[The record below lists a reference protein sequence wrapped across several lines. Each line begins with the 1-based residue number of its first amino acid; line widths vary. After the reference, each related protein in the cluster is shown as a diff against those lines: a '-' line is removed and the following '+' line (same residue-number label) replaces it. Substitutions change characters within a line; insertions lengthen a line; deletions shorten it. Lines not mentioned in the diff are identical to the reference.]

1 MVAGAGI
8 CRQAKAAARAPRGPT
23 IAVLIPDPCPVTA
36 ILRPELPAAPSPL
49 RAAIT
54 AAWAGDETTC
64 VRELLAQA
72 RLPPAESEAVR
83 ATAAD
88 LVRRVRARAQDQGAI
103 EAFMR
108 QYDLGSE
115 EGVLLMCV
123 AEALLRIPDADT
135 TDRLIRD
142 KLGEADWKRHV
153 GQSDSVLVN
162 ASTWG
167 LMLTGHLVDLAD
179 DTRRDVHNA
188 FKRLVGRVGEPVIRL
203 AVRQA
208 MRIMGHQFVM
218 GRTIEEALARGRKGE
233 NARYRYSFDML
244 GEAALTARDAR
255 RYFDAYHKAIAAIG
269 KDAQLPRGEAG
280 DPSAVASISV
290 KLSALHP
297 RYEHAKRGRV
307 LAELTPRVLEL
318 AQQAKAQGIGLTI
331 DAEEAD
337 RLELSL
343 DVFAGAYV
351 DASLDGWE
359 GLGLAVQAYQ
369 KRAPAVIDWVADLAR
384 RHRRRIPVRL
394 VKGAYWD
401 SEVKRAQ
408 VDGLSGYPVFT
419 RKPNTDVSY
428 LACAKR
434 MLEATDAIYP
444 MFATHNAHTIASI
457 HRMAALLLPSPLGR
471 RAGDEGTN
479 DQIATNRRRRN
490 SVPSSGAARHLASRP
505 GLREDAKA
513 FSTARASGSQAQ
525 PFTPEGE
532 GKSKNHPYEFQ
543 KLHGMGDDL
552 YAEVIPVDRLDVPCR
567 VYAPV
572 GSHEDLLPYLV
583 RRLLENGA
591 NSSFVNRI
599 TDEDVAID
607 ELVRDPVE
615 TVAAF
620 DAIPHPRI
628 PLPVDLYRHH
638 AALAGQP
645 SGESSDRS
653 NSMGINLAND
663 DRLRALA
670 EQVNATA
677 TAADWRAA
685 PLVPGARPSGPQQ
698 AVTNPADRR
707 QVVGQW
713 QASDADTIE
722 RALANAVAAQPGWD
736 ATPAASRATI
746 LEHAADLLE
755 QRTPQFIALC
765 TREAGKTIPDGVAE
779 VREAV
784 DFLRYYAGEARKL
797 FVPDPLPG
805 PTGESNTL
813 QHCGRGVFA
822 CISPWNFPLAIFA
835 GQVAAALAAG
845 NSVLAKPAEQTNL
858 VGYYAVKLLHEA
870 GVPQDVLQ
878 FLPGDGATV
887 GAALTSD
894 PRVSGVVFTGSNA
907 TALAINRAL
916 AARDGAIGVLIAETG
931 GQNALIADSSAL
943 PEQLVKDALAS
954 AFTSAG
960 QRCSAARVLFV
971 QDDIADH
978 VIEMLAGAMAELKV
992 GDPALLSTD
1001 VGPVIDD
1008 DALAMLDRHAERM
1021 AAEATLIAQ
1030 APMGDDAAHGTFFAP
1045 RAWELKSLSQLH
1057 RENFGPALH
1066 VIRWKGDALDDVI
1079 DAINSTG
1086 YGLTLGIHSRI
1097 DETVERIAARA
1108 RVGNVYVNRNQ
1119 IGAVVGVQPFG
1130 GQRLSGTGPKAGGPH
1145 YLPRFATEK
1154 TVTINTTAAGGNASL
1169 LTLGE

>member
-1 MVAGAGI
+1 MS
-8 CRQAKAAARAPRGPT
+8 
-23 IAVLIPDPCPVTA
+23 D
-36 ILRPELPAAPSPL
+36 ILSPELPAEPSRL

-54 AAWAGDETTC
+54 AAWASDESEH

-72 RLPPAESEAVR
+72 RQPDADRAAIQ

-123 AEALLRIPDADT
+123 AEALLRIPDQDTADK
-135 TDRLIRD
+135 LIRD
-142 KLGEADWKRHV
+142 KLGEADWKRHM

-179 DTRRDVHNA
+179 DTKRDVHGA
-188 FKRLVGRVGEPVIRL
+188 FKRLIGRVGEPVIRL

-218 GRTIEEALARGRKGE
+218 GRTIEEALSRSRKGD
-233 NARYRYSFDML
+233 NAAYRYSFDML
-244 GEAALTARDAR
+244 GEGALTTKDAL
-255 RYFDAYHKAIAAIG
+255 RYLEAYRLAIHAIG
-269 KDAQLPRGEAG
+269 RTGPFEDVFAAP
-280 DPSAVASISV
+280 SISV

-297 RYEHAKRGRV
+297 RYEHAKRERV
-307 LAELTPRVLEL
+307 MAELTPRVLEL
-318 AQQAKAQGIGLTI
+318 AQIAKSYGIGFTI
-331 DAEEAD
+331 DAEESD

-343 DVFAGAYV
+343 DVIAAAYA
-351 DASLDGWE
+351 DASLEGWQ
-359 GLGLAVQAYQ
+359 GYGLAIQAYQ
-369 KRAPAVIDWVADLAR
+369 KRAPYVIDFIADLAR
-384 RHRRRIPVRL
+384 RTGRRIPVRL

-408 VDGLSGYPVFT
+408 VDGQAGYPVFT

-434 MLEATDAIYP
+434 MMQASDAIYP
-444 MFATHNAHTIASI
+444 MFATHNAHTIAAI
-457 HRMAALLLPSPLGR
+457 HRFSLSLLPSGEGAR
-471 RAGDEGTN
+471 RADEGS
-479 DQIATNRRRRN
+479 AKRREREH
-490 SVPSSGAARHLASRP
+490 SSSSEPSPQPLSR
-505 GLREDAKA
+505 GER
-513 FSTARASGSQAQ
+513 GSSP
-525 PFTPEGE
+525 PF
-532 GKSKNHPYEFQ
+532 EFQ

-552 YAEVIPVDRLDVPCR
+552 YAEVIPADRLNVPCR

-607 ELVRDPVE
+607 DLIRDPVE

-620 DAIPHPRI
+620 ESIPHPRI
-628 PLPVDLYRHH
+628 PLPVDLYRSQ
-638 AALAGQP
+638 GF
-645 SGESSDRS
+645 ERD

-663 DRLRALA
+663 DLLRALA
-670 EQVNATA
+670 EQVNASTA
-677 TAADWRAA
+677 GGSFNGWRAA
-685 PLVPGARPSGPQQ
+685 PLVPGAKVSGPDI

-707 QVVGQW
+707 QTVGQW
-713 QASDADTIE
+713 QAADAETVE
-722 RALANAVAAQPGWD
+722 KALQNAVAAQPTWD
-736 ATPAASRATI
+736 ALPATSRAVI
-746 LEHAADLLE
+746 LERAADLLE
-755 QRTPQFIALC
+755 NRMPQYIALC
-765 TREAGKTIPDGVAE
+765 TKEAGKTISDGVAE

-784 DFLRYYAGEARKL
+784 DFLRYYAAQARKIFAGEA
-797 FVPDPLPG
+797 LPG

-813 QHCGRGVFA
+813 LLQGRGVFV
-822 CISPWNFPLAIFA
+822 CISPWNFPLAIFT
-835 GQVAAALAAG
+835 GQIAAALAAG
-845 NSVLAKPAEQTNL
+845 NAVLAKPAEQTNL
-858 VGYYAVKLLHEA
+858 IGYAAVKLLHEA
-870 GVPQDVLQ
+870 GVPEAVLQ

-887 GAALTSD
+887 GAALTKD
-894 PRVSGVVFTGSNA
+894 PRVAGVAFTGSTD
-907 TALAINRAL
+907 TARAINRAL
-916 AARDGAIGVLIAETG
+916 AARDAAIGVLIAETG

-943 PEQLVKDALAS
+943 PEQLVKDALSS

-960 QRCSAARVLFV
+960 QRCSAARVLYV
-971 QDDIADH
+971 QEDIADK
-978 VIEMLAGAMAELKV
+978 VVGMLAGAMAELSV
-992 GDPALLSTD
+992 GDPGLLSTD
-1001 VGPVIDD
+1001 VGPVIDN
-1008 DALAMLDRHAERM
+1008 DAKGLLDEHAQKM
-1021 AAEATLIAQ
+1021 QAGQMQGTAKLIAEAKLGPGTE
-1030 APMGDDAAHGTFFAP
+1030 HGTFFAP
-1045 RAWELKSLSQLH
+1045 RAWELQSLSQLT

-1066 VIRWKGDALDDVI
+1066 VLRWKADQLDQVV
-1079 DAINSTG
+1079 DAINATG

-1097 DETVERIAARA
+1097 DETIDRIASRA
-1108 RVGNVYVNRNQ
+1108 KVGNIYVNRNQ

-1130 GQRLSGTGPKAGGPH
+1130 GQNLSGTGPKAGGPH

-1154 TVTINTTAAGGNASL
+1154 TLTVNTTAAGGNASL
-1169 LTLGE
+1169 LTLGD